1 MPVLSMPEDKPKLMF
16 YAAMMWM
23 QNFGFFLMYFMM
35 YTAIPEP
42 EGGGGECTNL
52 RFWVGFF
59 ALDCF
64 VESFVCVWMAMGGY
78 TDDGCLFPVMWIL
91 HLLVALPYV
100 LCTFTIPHAIYSDDG
115 KACRALAGAPLY
127 PLVPVYWTHATLFS
141 VYVWMMLS
149 VTYYSFVKPTF
160 FPYTKVPAISGNS
173 PRDMGLEPFNP

>member
-1 MPVLSMPEDKPKLMF
+1 MPVISLPEDKPKLMF
-16 YAAMMWM
+16 YAAMMWI

-35 YTAIPEP
+35 YQSIP
-42 EGGGGECTNL
+42 GSGDCTNL

-64 VESFVCVWMAMGGY
+64 VESFVCIWMAMGGY

-100 LCTFTIPHAIYSDDG
+100 LCTFTIPMAIYSDDG
-115 KACRALAGAPLY
+115 KACRGVAGAPLY
-127 PLVPVYWTHATLFS
+127 PLVPVYWTHAGLFL

-149 VTYYSFVKPTF
+149 VTYYSFLKPTF
-160 FPYTKVPAISGNS
+160 FPKPQ
-173 PRDMGLEPFNP
+173 E